1 MMKFKYILLLAL
13 PLLWSCSDEDY
24 DTLEDQRDDIVTFL
38 TTKHS
43 PTLIAEEDVAESLD
57 YQPAFYTVS
66 GSTVYRYID
75 DYYNTDREE
84 WRVVQEGDAIY
95 ITFWCY
101 DFSTTTS
108 APSSST
114 LLYTNDPLYED
125 AYIEAG
131 LNVEYWDFS
140 PKRIVLG
147 SGEILKS
154 IETALVGCRE
164 GDSIELYMTYNMA
177 YGSGWVGL
185 SSLEE
190 PFAFFCTIDSI
201 EN

>member
-1 MMKFKYILLLAL
+1 MMKIRNILLLCT
-13 PLLWSCSDEDY
+13 LLLGACSDDDY
-24 DTLEDQRDDIVTFL
+24 EVYEDQCEDIEKFL
-38 TTKHS
+38 TTYHS
-43 PTLIAEEDVAESLD
+43 PKLIAESDVAESLE
-57 YQPAFYTVS
+57 YQPEFYTYS
-66 GSTVYRYID
+66 GSRVYRYIS
-75 DYYNTDREE
+75 DYYNTDRDAMRE
-84 WRVVQEGDAIY
+84 VQDGDTLLL
-95 ITFWCY
+95 TFWVY

-114 LLYTNDPLYED
+114 ILYTNDPAYED

-140 PKRIVLG
+140 PKEIVLG
-147 SGEILKS
+147 SGDILKS

-164 GDSIELYMTYNMA
+164 GDSVELYLTFNVA
-177 YGSGWVGL
+177 YGDTWIGL

-190 PFAFFCTIDSI
+190 PVAFFCTIDSI

>member
-1 MMKFKYILLLAL
+1 MKIRNILLLS
-13 PLLWSCSDEDY
+13 LLLLVGACSDYDY
-24 DTLEDQRDDIVTFL
+24 DEYEDQCEDIETFL
-38 TTKHS
+38 TTYHS
-43 PTLIAEEDVAESLD
+43 PTLIAESDVAESLE
-57 YQPAFYTVS
+57 YQPEFYSYT
-66 GSTVYRYID
+66 GNRVYRYIS
-75 DYYNTDREE
+75 DYYNTDRDAQRE
-84 WRVVQEGDAIY
+84 VVDGDTLLL
-95 ITFWCY
+95 TFWVY

-140 PKRIVLG
+140 PKEIVLG
-147 SGEILKS
+147 SGDILKS

-164 GDSIELYMTYNMA
+164 GDSVEFYLTFNVA
-177 YGSGWVGL
+177 YGDSWIGL

-190 PFAFFCTIDSI
+190 PIAFFCTIDSI